1 VRTAVDTS
9 VLLDVFQPDPR
20 YGPASRE
27 ALRRAYAKGSL
38 VACEIVW
45 AEVRAHFSEEG
56 VFEEALLTLSVRF
69 DAASARTAAA
79 AGELW
84 RQGRKAR
91 KTPRGRVVADFVI
104 GAHAQLQADALL
116 TRDPGFYRRYF
127 QTLKVLDPAASE
139 AI

>member
-20 YGPASRE
+20 FGPASRE

-38 VACEIVW
+38 VACDIVW
-45 AEVRAHFSEEG
+45 AEVRAHFPAEE
-56 VFEEALLTLSVRF
+56 VFEEAVRTLGVRF
-69 DAASARTAAA
+69 EAPSARVAAA
-79 AGELW
+79 AGQLW
-84 RQGRKAR
+84 RQSRKASKR
-91 KTPRGRVVADFVI
+91 SRNRVLADFVI
-104 GAHAQLQADALL
+104 GAHAQLEADALL

-127 QTLKVLDPAASE
+127 RTLKILDPAASE